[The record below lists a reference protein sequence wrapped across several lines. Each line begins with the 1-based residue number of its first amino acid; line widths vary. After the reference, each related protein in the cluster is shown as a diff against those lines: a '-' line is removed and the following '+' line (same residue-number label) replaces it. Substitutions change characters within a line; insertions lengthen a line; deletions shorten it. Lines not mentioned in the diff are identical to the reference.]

1 MRRSSA
7 IKKLHLFPKRTKKTH
22 RIDITSLIDVI
33 FILLIFFAVST
44 TLVLNRQGIEMT
56 LPSAKS
62 AVKHDKKNLVLSI
75 DKDQNIFLDNAAIEK
90 KELKQLIQT
99 YKSEKNDLSVT
110 LEADKLVP
118 YDLIIS
124 VLDEVRMGG
133 CYSVVLNVKQSS

>member
-1 MRRSSA
+1 
-7 IKKLHLFPKRTKKTH
+7 
-22 RIDITSLIDVI
+22 
-33 FILLIFFAVST
+33 
-44 TLVLNRQGIEMT
+44 MT

>member
-1 MRRSSA
+1 
-7 IKKLHLFPKRTKKTH
+7 
-22 RIDITSLIDVI
+22 
-33 FILLIFFAVST
+33 
-44 TLVLNRQGIEMT
+44 MT

-110 LEADKLVP
+110 LEADKIVP

>member
-1 MRRSSA
+1 M
-7 IKKLHLFPKRTKKTH
+7 KKLQLFPKRKKQAH

-62 AVKHDKKNLVLSI
+62 ATKHDKKNLVLSI
-75 DKDQNIFLDNAAIEK
+75 DKDQNIFLDSIAIEK
-90 KELKQLIQT
+90 KELKKLIQN
-99 YKSEKNDLSVT
+99 YKSEQNDLSVI
-110 LEADKLVP
+110 LEADKIVP